1 MKSSLE
7 VLVKNL
13 SNNDS
18 KRLLQELNA
27 GLLKLVQQKEVH
39 AYKYTDSFL
48 KNNYLIDLNFL
59 VP

>member
-18 KRLLQELNA
+18 KH
-27 GLLKLVQQKEVH
+27 LKLVQQKEVH